1 MSDITPPPA
10 TPAPSSGGLPPAIA
24 NLSSSTLEWVKVGG
38 GLLAVIATFMPWYS
52 VSADFGGFGGFSES
66 FNGFDDGIWGTL
78 VLLLGLAVAALAF
91 IKVRSMQVQ
100 GLDKL
105 PAMLPLGLAG
115 ALAVIAVFRWIYL
128 LADGGNDFGDVGG
141 LEGFGFEAGTSIG
154 IWLVLIGALAAFGAA
169 LVPVLKARKG

>member
-24 NLSSSTLEWVKVGG
+24 NLSSSTLEWAKVGG

-66 FNGFDDGIWGTL
+66 FNGFDDGIWGGL
-78 VLLLGLAVAALAF
+78 VLVLGLAVAGLAF
-91 IKVRSMQVQ
+91 IKVRNMTVQ

-105 PAMLPLGLAG
+105 PPVTPLALSG

-128 LADGGNDFGDVGG
+128 LADGGNDFGSLD
-141 LEGFGFEAGTSIG
+141 GFEGLGIDAGTSIG
-154 IWLVLIGALAAFGAA
+154 IWLVLIGALVALGAQ